1 MSSMAPT
8 ILTRS
13 GRYFDFSALDNGQ
26 IAIED
31 IAHALSHICRFTGHT
46 RFFYSV
52 AQHSVLVSRLVPP
65 ELAFEALMHDA
76 HEAYVGDMASPLK
89 ALVPEFKRVERTV
102 ECLVRLRFG
111 LPLVMS
117 PEVKHADLV
126 ALRTEQRDCMGS
138 NHVWTVLEG
147 IEPHHE
153 AIEWMPPSLVRELFM
168 RRFRELTDG
177 APQGVPG

>member
-13 GRYFDFSALDNGQ
+13 GRYFDFTVADPRQ
-26 IAIED
+26 VDIDD

-65 ELAFEALMHDA
+65 ELAFEALLHDA

-89 ALVPEFKRVERTV
+89 ALLPGYKALEKRIEA
-102 ECLVRLRFG
+102 LVRARFE
-111 LPLVMS
+111 LPAVMS
-117 PEVKHADLV
+117 PAVKQADLV
-126 ALRTEQRDCMGS
+126 ALRTEQRDCMNS
-138 NHVWTVLEG
+138 DHLWTVLEG

-153 AIEWMPPSLVRELFM
+153 PIEWIPPSLVRDLFL
-168 RRFRELTDG
+168 RRFRELQAATPPRVS
-177 APQGVPG
+177 A